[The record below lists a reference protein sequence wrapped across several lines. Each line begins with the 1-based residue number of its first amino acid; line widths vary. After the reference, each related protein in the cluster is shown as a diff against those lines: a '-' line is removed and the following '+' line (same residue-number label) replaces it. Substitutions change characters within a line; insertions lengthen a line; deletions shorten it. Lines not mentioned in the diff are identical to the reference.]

1 LLLHSS
7 YDCGLHDQKAYETV
21 QPLLMPLFFLLSYKQ
36 NALVT
41 NWNQLPQQDSE
52 ALSMAIA
59 VWYLLYCHFDHLWTP
74 ESLFLW

>member
-1 LLLHSS
+1 
-7 YDCGLHDQKAYETV
+7 
-21 QPLLMPLFFLLSYKQ
+21 LLMPLFFLLSHKY

-59 VWYLLYCHFDHLWTP
+59 VRYLLYCHFYHLWTL